1 MAKNSNLTRAKN
13 AKNDEFYTQSAD
25 IENELKYYRPH
36 FKDKIVYLNCDDP
49 TTSNFWRYFYRSF
62 EFLGLKKL
70 ISTHYNMDGSSS
82 YALIYEGGHDN
93 ADNFDEGVVKVPLKG
108 NGDFRSD
115 ECVEYLKQSDIVV
128 TNPMFSLFREYVALL
143 MKYHKQFLIWG
154 NQNAITYKEFF
165 PLLMNRQVWIGNLA
179 NKTCVFR
186 IPDDYKKWDKK
197 ETEKRNDG
205 HHYAKVPAITTFT
218 NMSLNKSTDQT
229 VLWKKFNQDD
239 YPAYD
244 NYAAFE
250 VSKVADI
257 PVDTEIE
264 AEIDS
269 DNLDGWKKTY
279 GDDLVVL
286 DNDGKVAKV
295 KISNPIW
302 ATPITVLDK
311 YNPQSTVKQ
320 HNLAEEFDVL
330 GYSSKNMGFV
340 SCFKFYKDM
349 QQSQKDGTY
358 RRNSKSARF
367 SPMVGYSKR
376 PTKTHYI
383 ASNTSKY
390 ICKKYGRVFI
400 RRKKERAKTINEN
413 NN

>member
-1 MAKNSNLTRAKN
+1 MLFCKGDSLMAKNSNLTRAKN

-70 ISTHYNMDGSSS
+70 ISTHYNMDGSAS
-82 YALIYEGGHDN
+82 YALIYEGGYDN

-115 ECVEYLKQSDIVV
+115 ECVEYLKQSDVVV

-269 DNLDGWKKTY
+269 ENLDGWKKTY

-286 DNDGKVAKV
+286 NDDGKVAKV
-295 KISNPIW
+295 KIERPVW
-302 ATPITVLDK
+302 GTPITTLDK
-311 YNPQSTVKQ
+311 YNPQSSVQ
-320 HNLAEEFDVL
+320 EHNLAKEFDIL
-330 GYSSKNMGFV
+330 GLTGGLTWNDINSIDDFKRYENCQQFSKSGKVINGSKMNTRAGTIND
-340 SCFKFYKDM
+340 SPK
-349 QQSQKDGTY
+349 GTY
-358 RRNSKSARF
+358 YTADNLNGKLELKYAR
-367 SPMVGYSKR
+367 VL
-376 PTKTHYI
+376 
-383 ASNTSKY
+383 
-390 ICKKYGRVFI
+390 I
-400 RRKKERAKTINEN
+400 RRKK
-413 NN
+413 

>member
-1 MAKNSNLTRAKN
+1 MECGIINVMLFCKGDSLMAKNSNLTRAKN

-115 ECVEYLKQSDIVV
+115 ECVEYLKQSDVVV
-128 TNPMFSLFREYVALL
+128 TNPPFSLARAYVKQL
-143 MKYHKQFLIWG
+143 MDFNKDFLIVG
-154 NQNAITYKEFF
+154 NKNWITYKEIF
-165 PLLMNRQVWIGNLA
+165 PLLMNRQMWIGQN
-179 NKTCVFR
+179 NVKQFKQ
-186 IPDDYKKWDKK
+186 PDGSIKKFGNVGW
-197 ETEKRNDG
+197 
-205 HHYAKVPAITTFT
+205 FT

-264 AEIDS
+264 AEIAS
-269 DNLDGWKKTY
+269 ENLDGWKKTY

-286 DNDGKVAKV
+286 DDDGKVARV
-295 KISNPIW
+295 KI
-302 ATPITVLDK
+302 
-311 YNPQSTVKQ
+311 
-320 HNLAEEFDVL
+320 
-330 GYSSKNMGFV
+330 
-340 SCFKFYKDM
+340 
-349 QQSQKDGTY
+349 
-358 RRNSKSARF
+358 
-367 SPMVGYSKR
+367 KR
-376 PTKTHYI
+376 PTWFVPITFLDKFNPSSTVQEHNLGKMFDI
-383 ASNTSKY
+383 IGITDRQNTY
-390 ICKKYGRVFI
+390 EWRFKKYTVDQGGHKANDLNTTGPVLKQTDGSLKIKYQRLMI
-400 RRKKERAKTINEN
+400 RRKKQ
-413 NN
+413 